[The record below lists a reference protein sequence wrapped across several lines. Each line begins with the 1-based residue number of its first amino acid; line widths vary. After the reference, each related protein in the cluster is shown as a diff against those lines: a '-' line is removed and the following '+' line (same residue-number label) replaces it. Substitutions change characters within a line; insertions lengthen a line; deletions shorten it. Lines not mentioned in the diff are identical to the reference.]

1 MDLLEAIESGDL
13 VSATKA
19 AIRAAKDA
27 GQLTNADMASCVAIL
42 AVATKIDA
50 QDSYFKALL
59 ADSVEHGTRPPSQ
72 DNVSLPTFLKY
83 AEALGLTPSGR
94 AKAAPKVATT
104 KSTPAPEPEPTPDAK
119 EADDV
124 EQPSNVRRFRGPLTG

>member
-42 AVATKIDA
+42 ELATKIQVQDDYFDA
-50 QDSYFKALL
+50 LMMDAI
-59 ADSVEHGTRPPSQ
+59 ENGRRPPSQ
-72 DNVSLPTFLKY
+72 DNVSVPTFLKY

-94 AKAAPKVATT
+94 AKTAPKVATT

-119 EADDV
+119 EADGV
-124 EQPSNVRRFRGPLTG
+124 EQPSNVRRFRGPLAG

>member
-50 QDSYFKALL
+50 QDAYFKALL
-59 ADSVEHGTRPPSQ
+59 ADSVERGTRPPSQ

-94 AKAAPKVATT
+94 AKTGAKAPAAKE
-104 KSTPAPEPEPTPDAK
+104 PESEPTPEAK
-119 EADDV
+119 EGDDV
-124 EQPSNVRRFRGPLTG
+124 KQPSNVRRFRGPLAG